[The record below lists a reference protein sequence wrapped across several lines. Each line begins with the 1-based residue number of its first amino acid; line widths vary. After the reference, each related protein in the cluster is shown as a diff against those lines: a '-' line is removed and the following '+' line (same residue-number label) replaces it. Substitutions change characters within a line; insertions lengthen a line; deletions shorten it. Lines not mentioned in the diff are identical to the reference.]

1 MAAAD
6 HLAAAAAAAAA
17 AWSLKYQCLLLI
29 YRKID

>member
-17 AWSLKYQCLLLI
+17 ARSLKYQCLLLI